1 MFFCSQTTGTVHFTA
16 QNDDVSV
23 SLKKTEK
30 YRKNQ
35 MKLEKIVKSSKQNLK
50 KKSKNSKNIKIKIK
64 ISNFKTKY

>member
-1 MFFCSQTTGTVHFTA
+1 
-16 QNDDVSV
+16 
-23 SLKKTEK
+23 
-30 YRKNQ
+30 